1 MRRIRVLFLA
11 PVAYFKGGAER
22 SLFDLMSNRSI
33 DPVLV
38 TPGPGSLAA
47 AAEERSIPVKRLDF
61 VDVLSIHRPF
71 NFLDGFRQAKSV
83 IKATW
88 GLRNLCMIEKVDILH
103 SNGLKAHS
111 LAVLCKLLGGPPVV
125 AHIRDAP
132 YTRGERIFWRLLAAF
147 ASQTIV
153 ISTACWPGKI
163 LPKYVSLVP
172 NGFTLPEVPFRS
184 RHIIEPITIGYVGRI
199 HPNKGLH
206 LLLKWMSAARSA
218 GLDLRLRVRGL
229 FAPEVPSY
237 ENEILAAVRDLDLTH
252 CVSFDG
258 FISESSELYAGLDIV
273 CVPSV
278 DAEPFGRS
286 VMEAM
291 SLGLVVLATASGG
304 IKDLISDENN
314 GFFVNSAG
322 EFTKIVRSLSKDAAL
337 VDRIRNN
344 ARRTCAEN
352 YSMERLYLNIHG
364 VYEKLVA
371 PARNPTT
378 SAKSTLNSA

>member
-33 DPVLV
+33 APVLV

-47 AAEERSIPVKRLDF
+47 AAEERGVPVKHLDF

-71 NFLDGFRQAKSV
+71 NFLDGLKKARSV

-88 GLRNLCMIEKVDILH
+88 GLRTLCTTEQVDVLH

-111 LAVLCKLLGGPPVV
+111 LAVLCRLLGGPPVV
-125 AHIRDAP
+125 VHIRDAP
-132 YTRGERIFWRLLAAF
+132 YTRGERIFWRLLAAL

-163 LPKYVSLVP
+163 LPRYVSLVP
-172 NGFTLPEVPFRS
+172 NGFRLPEVPSRS
-184 RHIIEPITIGYVGRI
+184 RRIMEPITIGYVGRI

-237 ENEILAAVRDLDLTH
+237 ENEILAAVRDLNLTH

-258 FISESSELYAGLDIV
+258 FISEPGELYAGLDIV
-273 CVPSV
+273 CVPSI

-291 SLGLVVLATASGG
+291 SLGHVVLATASGG

-314 GFFVNSAG
+314 GFFVNSAD
-322 EFTKIVRSLSKDAAL
+322 EFTKIVQRLSKDEAL
-337 VDRIRNN
+337 VDGIRSN

-352 YSMERLYLNIHG
+352 YSMDRLYLNVNE
-364 VYEKLVA
+364 VYEKT
-371 PARNPTT
+371 RSRR
-378 SAKSTLNSA
+378 SAAAAFGIRTDLRH

>member
-1 MRRIRVLFLA
+1 MRRTRVLFLA

-47 AAEERSIPVKRLDF
+47 EAEARSVPVKHLDF
-61 VDVLSIHRPF
+61 DDVLSIHRPF
-71 NFLDGFRQAKSV
+71 NFLDGFRKAKTI

-88 GLRNLCMIEKVDILH
+88 ALRNLCTVEQIDILH

-125 AHIRDAP
+125 VHIRDAP

-153 ISTACWPGKI
+153 ISTACWPGKSI
-163 LPKYVSLVP
+163 PKYVSLVP
-172 NGFTLPEVPFRS
+172 NGFWLPEVPSRS
-184 RHIIEPITIGYVGRI
+184 RRIMEPITIGYVGRI
-199 HPNKGLH
+199 HPIKGLH

-237 ENEILAAVRDLDLTH
+237 ENEILTAVRDSNLTH

-258 FISESSELYAGLDIV
+258 FISDSGELYAGLDIV

-291 SLGLVVLATASGG
+291 SLGLIVLATASGG
-304 IKDLISDENN
+304 IKDLISDGNN
-314 GFFVNSAG
+314 GFFVNSAD
-322 EFTKIVRSLSKDAAL
+322 EFIKIVRSLSKDEVL
-337 VDRIRNN
+337 VDRIRTN
-344 ARRTCAEN
+344 ARKTCAEN
-352 YSMERLYLNIHG
+352 YSMKRLYLNVNE
-364 VYEKLVA
+364 VYQKVV
-371 PARNPTT
+371 ARNR
-378 SAKSTLNSA
+378 